1 MYDIKTVAPPDELH
15 STHRQKTPTNE
26 SEQEPSDDNEDDWS
40 YHIGGNKKMK
50 KDKSLASNSPRRGG
64 NNRGPGRPNK
74 LVRESEEMSSSSQLG
89 LPKVSVC

>member
-1 MYDIKTVAPPDELH
+1 
-15 STHRQKTPTNE
+15 
-26 SEQEPSDDNEDDWS
+26 
-40 YHIGGNKKMK
+40 MK